1 MSRNSFAL
9 PRGNPTLRS
18 YCIFPS
24 KSLRDEGAH
33 LAAPRAPAR
42 LGDPSNWD
50 PRDLLRVSP
59 LWEAASHPAKLD
71 ENMVCSQLHDPESIP
86 TEMSMVGA
94 YQKMAL

>member
-9 PRGNPTLRS
+9 PRGNPTLCS

-24 KSLRDEGAH
+24 KHLRDEQAH
-33 LAAPRAPAR
+33 LAAPRAPVQ
-42 LGDPSNWD
+42 LDDPSNWD
-50 PRDLLRVSP
+50 PRDLLRVAAFQ
-59 LWEAASHPAKLD
+59 EAASHPAKLTD
-71 ENMVCSQLHDPESIP
+71 MVCSQLYDPKSVH